1 MAKVTTAFDMNA
13 KQIAAQYGTTA
24 KKIRE
29 LNNLQKG
36 QVVSSGTQVRL
47 GAGVGPS
54 KTAQSLYVDPTPAYS
69 PILDFLK
76 QQEDAAKTRY
86 AENKADIKTIF
97 GALSDVAV
105 KDQARIND
113 QFTKSIT
120 QQQMDLAARTAEA
133 RTGAAAGVAQAQATG
148 AERGGGPAMATSP
161 VQTAAEEG
169 IARSNEYQ
177 TTWEALQNANKQQ
190 AIVDTQSRQ
199 AGYGQQEIGA
209 VRQLAQNLEDKLLA
223 IGGNT
228 AQVQSDIAK
237 AKIGAVQNVAN
248 ANYSEIQAKQAAAA
262 RAAASAAST
271 AAKAAKP
278 KTYSQDIT
286 GITKWAKDNSASAS
300 DANKFLKSLS
310 KVEKVAVKNA
320 LTSGQAYTT
329 WLSSKDAAGNKY
341 SQYPTAYKNKARLFF
356 TKVYKK

>member
-1 MAKVTTAFDMNA
+1 MAGIKLAG
-13 KQIAAQYGTTA
+13 GTTA
-24 KKIRE
+24 
-29 LNNLQKG
+29 
-36 QVVSSGTQVRL
+36 
-47 GAGVGPS
+47 S
-54 KTAQSLYVDPTPAYS
+54 KTAQSLYVDPTPAYA
-69 PILDFLK
+69 PVLDFLK
-76 QQEDAAKTRY
+76 QQEAAAKTRY

-105 KDQARIND
+105 KDQARINE

-161 VQTAAEEG
+161 VQTAAETG

-190 AIVDTQSRQ
+190 AIVDTQTRQ

-237 AKIGAVQNVAN
+237 AKIGATQTVAN
-248 ANYSEIQAKQAAAA
+248 ANYSEIQAQRAAAA
-262 RAAASAAST
+262 RAAASAS
-271 AAKAAKP
+271 AAANKP
-278 KTYSQDIT
+278 KTYPKTLAGMTSYINDIAPS
-286 GITKWAKDNSASAS
+286 AKDANAFMDSLATTES
-300 DANKFLKSLS
+300 DAVAGNK
-310 KVEKVAVKNA
+310 
-320 LTSGQAYTT
+320 TPGQAYQM
-329 WLSSKDAAGNKY
+329 WLATHNT
-341 SQYPTAYKNKARLFF
+341 YPTEYKTKAKEYFNYY
-356 TKVYKK
+356 YKK

>member
-1 MAKVTTAFDMNA
+1 MAKVTTAFDMTP

-24 KKIRE
+24 KNIRD

-161 VQTAAEEG
+161 VQVAAEEG

-237 AKIGAVQNVAN
+237 AKIGAIQNVAN
-248 ANYSEIQAKQAAAA
+248 ANYSETMARQAAAA
-262 RAAASAAST
+262 RASAPAAPKSYSKDYTGLVGFLSDTYGPDAASEVVAGIDATDSGNHTNWNAAYTAWNAKYGTGMDS
-271 AAKAAKP
+271 AAKARIKQYFQYNYNKSRA
-278 KTYSQDIT
+278 SST
-286 GITKWAKDNSASAS
+286 GTTGNP
-300 DANKFLKSLS
+300 
-310 KVEKVAVKNA
+310 
-320 LTSGQAYTT
+320 GQ
-329 WLSSKDAAGNKY
+329 
-341 SQYPTAYKNKARLFF
+341 
-356 TKVYKK
+356 